1 MERRNR
7 SAALSS
13 RIIPYHPEYRKI
25 AGSVT
30 AAILFE
36 QLEYWF
42 DKYDY
47 NCFYK
52 FLEPAPN
59 HFSYKEGDSWIEE
72 LGFSIDEF
80 RSAFDKIGVRYS
92 SRNEFLKAKEEGRLF
107 IKNGEE
113 KLYCSF
119 IDKQKNVTYYVR
131 NNELV
136 DMLLD
141 EINHKEVENDGE
153 FIKPKVENEKALYPD
168 IPISRDGKSPSPGDG
183 ESQSLGD
190 RKSPSLEVGKSHLP
204 YINRLHQD
212 ITHKNTS
219 INQSEEM
226 DGRILKNRSKSLDDD
241 VINELKNK
249 YMLSDDD
256 IKTCIERMK
265 GRDIKSPINF
275 LEKTIENYIKEKSI
289 RKAVDNVKSGNG
301 TNYAVPRNYFNGYSQ
316 RKYSSDDIEELE
328 KILLEKS
335 RVKSEEKFGDDG
347 ITEEKDSFLEYKWK
361 HRESDIGN
369 SLYSDVEKIQDK
381 YGFG

>member
-7 SAALSS
+7 SAALAS

-25 AGSVT
+25 TGSVT

-42 DKYDY
+42 DKYGY
-47 NCFYK
+47 NYFYK

-80 RSAFDKIGVRYS
+80 RSAFDKIGVRYG

-168 IPISRDGKSPSPGDG
+168 MPISRDGKSPSPGDG
-183 ESQSLGD
+183 
-190 RKSPSLEVGKSHLP
+190 KSPSPEVGKTYLP

-219 INQSEEM
+219 INHSEEM
-226 DGRILKNRSKSLDDD
+226 DGRILKNQSKSLDDD
-241 VINELKNK
+241 VIGELKNK

-265 GRDIKSPINF
+265 GRDIRSPINF

-289 RKAVDNVKSGNG
+289 RRAVDNVKSSNG
-301 TNYAVPRNYFNGYSQ
+301 ASYAVPRNYFNGYSQ

-328 KILLEKS
+328 KTLLEKS
-335 RVKSEEKFGDDG
+335 RVKSEEKFGGDE
-347 ITEEKDSFLEYKWK
+347 IAKENDSFLECKWK
-361 HRESDIGN
+361 HRENDFGN
-369 SLYSDVEKIQDK
+369 SFCSGIEEIQDK
-381 YGFG
+381 YSSS

>member
-7 SAALSS
+7 SAALAS

-25 AGSVT
+25 TGSVT

-42 DKYDY
+42 DKYGY
-47 NCFYK
+47 NYFYK

-80 RSAFDKIGVRYS
+80 RSAFDKIGVRYG

-168 IPISRDGKSPSPGDG
+168 MPISRDGKSPSPGDG
-183 ESQSLGD
+183 
-190 RKSPSLEVGKSHLP
+190 KSPSPEVGKTYLP

-219 INQSEEM
+219 INHSEEM
-226 DGRILKNRSKSLDDD
+226 DGRILKNQSKSLDDD
-241 VINELKNK
+241 VIGELKNK

-265 GRDIKSPINF
+265 GRDIRSPINF

-289 RKAVDNVKSGNG
+289 RRAVDNVKSSNG
-301 TNYAVPRNYFNGYSQ
+301 ASYAVPRNYFNGYSQ

-328 KILLEKS
+328 KMLLEKS
-335 RVKSEEKFGDDG
+335 RVKSEEKFGGDE
-347 ITEEKDSFLEYKWK
+347 IAKENDSFLECKWK
-361 HRESDIGN
+361 HRENDFGN
-369 SLYSDVEKIQDK
+369 SFCSGIEEIQDK
-381 YGFG
+381 YSSS